1 MEQKNSEGKPRE
13 IKTNVLVPYEI
24 AVGKTWSKFFDYL
37 KEERIM
43 GKRCCKC
50 KRILV
55 PPRTFC
61 PRCFEETDEWVEVSQ
76 EGIIETWSY
85 ATLKFYGQIP
95 DPPFISAQIRLEG
108 ADTGFLHRIA
118 GFDLSDFEKANK
130 IVKLG
135 GKVKAIWRKDKRGD
149 ITDLDYFAPIE
160 ILSL

>member
-1 MEQKNSEGKPRE
+1 MEQKIEKVKYRE
-13 IKTNVLVPYEI
+13 IKTEVFVPYEI
-24 AVGKTWSKFFDYL
+24 AVGPTWNTFFEYL
-37 KEERIM
+37 KEEKIM
-43 GKRCCKC
+43 GTICNKC
-50 KRILV
+50 KRTFV
-55 PPRTFC
+55 PPRAFC
-61 PRCFEETDEWVEVSQ
+61 PRCFDKADEWIEVSQ

-95 DPPFISAQIRLEG
+95 EPPFITAQIRLDR

-135 GKVKAIWRKDKRGD
+135 GRVRAVWRKDKHGE

-160 ILSL
+160 IL